1 MGAVLAASGRGWV
14 DLRAQS
20 KGAALAF
27 YTLFSMAPMLILAL
41 GIAGHVLGTHA
52 ARGELFSQL
61 RGLLSPHL
69 AAAVQS
75 LVLDAHVPGSGGG
88 LATVVAFVLLAV
100 GATSVFAELKDSL
113 DDIWQKQ
120 APIPMGLLAILRSR
134 VVAFALVLILTVL
147 FLVSLLLNAFL
158 ALVNALWTGP
168 LPPGAILSPLFAFG
182 ILTALF
188 AVIFK
193 MLPQAHISWRDALA
207 GALFTAVLFSLGRR
221 VIGVYL
227 GSVALTSSFGA
238 AGSFAALLIW
248 VYYSAQI
255 FFLGAVFTREYAL
268 AFGSLQETAPGLG
281 QA

>member
-1 MGAVLAASGRGWV
+1 M
-14 DLRAQS
+14 
-20 KGAALAF
+20 
-27 YTLFSMAPMLILAL
+27 
-41 GIAGHVLGTHA
+41 
-52 ARGELFSQL
+52 
-61 RGLLSPHL
+61 
-69 AAAVQS
+69 
-75 LVLDAHVPGSGGG
+75 
-88 LATVVAFVLLAV
+88 

-120 APIPMGLLAILRSR
+120 VPIPMGLLAILRSR

-147 FLVSLLLNAFL
+147 FLVSLVLNAFL
-158 ALVNALWTGP
+158 ALVNALWAGP

-193 MLPQAHISWRDALA
+193 MLPQARISWRDALA
-207 GALFTAVLFSLGRR
+207 GALFTAVLFTLGRR

-268 AFGSLQETAPGLG
+268 AFGSLQEPAPGPG